1 MEPQYWW
8 LITGILLFLIEIF
21 TPVFFAAS
29 LGIGAFAA
37 ALAAYFGASLEV
49 QLLLFSIV
57 SVLSIFLLRPIIKK
71 YFYSANQVTTNADA
85 LIGKVGTVINRVDDS
100 GLGRVAIDGDEWQ
113 FVQTTENPVLGKG
126 EKVRVVSRES
136 IILTVES
143 I

>member
-8 LITGILLFLIEIF
+8 LIAGILLFLIEIF

-29 LGIGAFAA
+29 LGIGAFVA
-37 ALAAYFGASLEV
+37 ALAAFFGASLEM

-57 SVLSIFLLRPIIKK
+57 SVLSIFIIRPLIKK
-71 YFYSANQVTTNADA
+71 YFYSANEVTTNAEA
-85 LIGKVGTVINRVDDS
+85 LIGKIGTVIQKVDAS

-113 FVQTTENPVLGKG
+113 FVQKEENPLLGKG
-126 EKVRVVSRES
+126 DKVRVVSRES